1 MTSTLRFSQWL
12 KERRKALD
20 LTQEDLAERVGCSI
34 WTIRKIE
41 TGERKPSRQVVELLA
56 DALRVPTEERT
67 AFVTLARTGSGL
79 GEIVARVPHGD
90 LPQSPRTPRT
100 PTNLPV
106 SPTALIGREAEVEKA
121 RSRLLADGVRLLT
134 LVGPPGIGKTRL
146 ALEIAGELLGEFE
159 DGVFFVPLAPVTDP
173 SLVAS
178 TIAQVL
184 GLKEAGNE
192 PIQARL
198 IQHLQHKR
206 MLLLLDNFE
215 QVVSAANLV
224 ADLLSTCPQLKVLVT
239 SREGLHLRGE
249 RRLSVPP
256 LALPQDG
263 RLPPIEALAG
273 YAAVQLFV
281 ERAQAVSSF
290 RLTEENVEA
299 VATICVRL
307 DGLPLA
313 IELVAARSRLL
324 PPKAILSRLI
334 GQGPGSGQ
342 GEGAGG
348 RASLHLA
355 AGGARDLPARHQTL
369 RAAIEWSYDLLEL
382 AEQKLFA
389 RLGVFVGGFT
399 LAAAEAV
406 CNARGDLL
414 LDVLDGV
421 ESLLDKSLLGEQ
433 RTGDQEGQAEEVGGV
448 GWEPR
453 FTMLQT
459 IHEYALERLEE
470 SGEGDSV
477 RRWHAEYFLAL
488 SEAAEPELRGPRQR
502 EWLERLEVDHAN
514 LRSALRWAS
523 ENAAEEIALRLAGS
537 LHWFWFFR
545 GYLSEGREHLT
556 RALSLGDA
564 IESDESAGAQQA
576 AAKRFEP
583 GYMTARAKALRNAG
597 ILAHTQGDFS
607 VARSLFEEG
616 LAINQALEDK
626 PGIATMLSSL
636 SNVALAQGDHARA
649 QSLQE
654 ESLAIYRTLRDKWG
668 MATTLNNLGNVL
680 REQGRYDEARAML
693 EEGLALHRQLAEKSS
708 IALSLNSLGTV
719 ISAQGHKAEARALI
733 EESLAIRREQ
743 GDKVGTG
750 IVLHNLGSVACDMG
764 DYAAARQFHMES
776 LAVNQELGN
785 KRSIALCLEGLAKVA
800 WLQGQAEEAVRLYG
814 AADVLRETIGS
825 PPSAHMRAGYEV
837 MLAALRSQLG
847 EARFAS
853 TWNQAHS
860 VSLEEA
866 VALASGD
873 VVNAPLTI
881 LREPQSPPLL

>member
-1 MTSTLRFSQWL
+1 LVSGITTLSQWL

-79 GEIVARVPHGD
+79 GEIAARVPLGD

-106 SPTALIGREAEVEKA
+106 PPTALIGREAEVEKA

-146 ALEIAGELLGEFE
+146 ALEIAGELLGEFT

-224 ADLLSTCPQLKVLVT
+224 ADLLSTCPQLKALVT

-256 LALPQDG
+256 LALPQEAT
-263 RLPPIEALAG
+263 PIPLQRVANFTS
-273 YAAVQLFV
+273 VQLFV

-290 RLTEENVEA
+290 RLTEENAEV
-299 VATICVRL
+299 VAAICSRL

-334 GQGPGSGQ
+334 GQGPGP
-342 GEGAGG
+342 EAGA
-348 RASLHLA
+348 RTSLHLA

-369 RAAIEWSYDLLEL
+369 RAAIEWSYDLLDL
-382 AEQKLFA
+382 AEQALFA

-414 LDVLDGV
+414 LDMLDGV
-421 ESLLDKSLLGEQ
+421 ESLLDKNLVRQSG
-433 RTGDQEGQAEEVGGV
+433 QEEEDISIT
-448 GWEPR
+448 WEPR
-453 FTMLQT
+453 CEMLET
-459 IHEYALERLEE
+459 IREYARERLEKSE
-470 SGEGDSV
+470 EEEQT
-477 RRWHAEYFLAL
+477 RRWHAEYCLAL
-488 SEAAEPELRGPRQR
+488 AETAESELHGPGQK
-502 EWLERLEVDHAN
+502 EWLDRLEQEHDN
-514 LRSALRWAS
+514 LRAALQWSLGQAQVRYPGDRVDS
-523 ENAAEEIALRLAGS
+523 EERVEIALRLCGTLGS
-537 LHWFWFFR
+537 FWEMHSH
-545 GYLSEGREHLT
+545 LSEGRKWLDL
-556 RALSLGDA
+556 ALERGT
-564 IESDESAGAQQA
+564 A
-576 AAKRFEP
+576 ASP
-583 GYMTARAKALRNAG
+583 SARAKMLSEAG
-597 ILAHTQGDFS
+597 TLAKYQGDF
-607 VARSLFEEG
+607 ARARLLFDESLAVRQELG
-616 LAINQALEDK
+616 DK
-626 PGIATMLSSL
+626 KGIAASLNNLGTIAWNMGDYAGARLLFGESLAVRQELGDKQAIAASL
-636 SNVALAQGDHARA
+636 SNLAAVCRHLGETDEARRF
-649 QSLQE
+649 QE
-654 ESLAIYRTLRDKWG
+654 ESLALMR
-668 MATTLNNLGNVL
+668 
-680 REQGRYDEARAML
+680 
-693 EEGLALHRQLAEKSS
+693 
-708 IALSLNSLGTV
+708 
-719 ISAQGHKAEARALI
+719 
-733 EESLAIRREQ
+733 
-743 GDKVGTG
+743 
-750 IVLHNLGSVACDMG
+750 
-764 DYAAARQFHMES
+764 
-776 LAVNQELGN
+776 ELGN
-785 KRSIALCLEGLAKVA
+785 KRGIATALNNLGGAAWGQGDYATARLLFEESLALERELGHKSGIADSVCNLGEVLTAQGEYAPARLLHEESLRIRQQLGDRWGYAFSLEGFARLAYRQGEA
-800 WLQGQAEEAVRLYG
+800 WRATQLYG
-814 AADVLRETIGS
+814 AAETLRQAISCPLS
-825 PPSAHMRAGYEV
+825 PGDHAKQDLITNH
-837 MLAALRSQLG
+837 LRSQLG
-847 EARFAS
+847 DVDFNNA
-853 TWNQAHS
+853 WNLGQAML
-860 VSLEEA
+860 LEEA
-866 VALASGD
+866 VALALEGATQVRVTS
-873 VVNAPLTI
+873 
-881 LREPQSPPLL
+881 